1 MKMLKL
7 FGLLSLI
14 CPVIGTAQEDTLALE
29 RGTIYPGY
37 IITSDNDTIEGWVLN
52 INLWLNQQMT
62 FYYDDPDN
70 HDGRIKYK
78 AKELKGYRVGNR
90 IYDHMKY
97 EGKYSSH
104 KHNFFLREIDGPM
117 SCYVWY
123 YDPDR
128 SKLSPVDMS
137 LDDLSDAL
145 LFDEDELSTQLLIR
159 NTDGEIVNLDQL
171 KYLVNFDKN
180 MSKLLSDYPELSEKV
195 RNKEEGYKWINA
207 KEIIAEYNSW
217 YLKDLK

>member
-217 YLKDLK
+217 YLKNLK

>member
-7 FGLLSLI
+7 FGLLTLI

-180 MSKLLSDYPELSEKV
+180 MSKLVSDYPELSEKV